1 MSEGTPNAGRD
12 ATDGSADTDA
22 TVDAASDPLADVT
35 VRRVERA
42 DLLDVLRIEKRCFTE
57 PWPYAAFESF
67 LDEPGFLVAER
78 EGSVVGYVVA
88 DVMPNHGRDIGHIKD
103 LAVAPEARGLGLGRR
118 ILRRGLLSLS
128 FSGAAVVKLE
138 VRVENEPAL
147 SLYRDVGFD
156 PARRVPS
163 YYADGEDAYLMVL
176 DLSEWQG

>member
-1 MSEGTPNAGRD
+1 M
-12 ATDGSADTDA
+12 
-22 TVDAASDPLADVT
+22 DVT

-67 LDEPGFLVAER
+67 LDEPGFLIAER
-78 EGSVVGYVVA
+78 EGSVLGYVVA

-147 SLYRDVGFD
+147 SLYREVGFD

>member
-1 MSEGTPNAGRD
+1 VSEGTPEPDCGTAGG
-12 ATDGSADTDA
+12 ATDA
-22 TVDAASDPLADVT
+22 DAASDPLADVT
-35 VRRVERA
+35 VREAERA
-42 DLLDVLRIEKRCFTE
+42 DLLDVLGIEKRCFTE

-88 DVMPNHGRDIGHIKD
+88 DVMPNHGRDIGHVKD
-103 LAVAPEARGLGLGRR
+103 LAVAPEARGIGLGRLL
-118 ILRRGLLSLS
+118 LRRGLLSLS

-138 VRVENEPAL
+138 VRVGNDPAL

-163 YYADGEDAYLMVL
+163 YYADGEDAYLMML
-176 DLSEWQG
+176 DLSEWHG

>member
-1 MSEGTPNAGRD
+1 MSERSPNADRST
-12 ATDGSADTDA
+12 ADGSSDTDA
-22 TVDAASDPLADVT
+22 ASSDPLADVT
-35 VRRVERA
+35 VRRAERA

-57 PWPYAAFESF
+57 PWPYTAFESF

-78 EGSVVGYVVA
+78 EGSVLGYVVA

-103 LAVAPEARGLGLGRR
+103 LAVAPEARGLGLGRH
-118 ILRRGLLSLS
+118 ILRRGLISLS

-138 VRVENEPAL
+138 VRAGNDPAM

>member
-1 MSEGTPNAGRD
+1 M
-12 ATDGSADTDA
+12 
-22 TVDAASDPLADVT
+22 VDVT

-67 LDEPGFLVAER
+67 LDEPGFLIAER
-78 EGSVVGYVVA
+78 EGSVLGYVVA

-147 SLYRDVGFD
+147 SLYREVGFD

>member
-12 ATDGSADTDA
+12 ATNGSADTDA
-22 TVDAASDPLADVT
+22 DVDAASDPLVDVT

-67 LDEPGFLVAER
+67 LDEPGFLIAER
-78 EGSVVGYVVA
+78 EGSVLGYVVA

-147 SLYRDVGFD
+147 SLYREVGFD